1 MANRVVIRAALLDVA
16 SIVVFVAIGRRSHD
30 ESGNVVVGA
39 MKVAAP
45 FLIALAVA
53 WVAERAWRRPDDL
66 RVGAGIWALTVI
78 DGILLRRFVF
88 DRSTAASFIVVASIV
103 LGVFLLGWRLIVSRS
118 VIRRPGR

>member
-1 MANRVVIRAALLDVA
+1 MLDVA
-16 SIVVFVAIGRRSHD
+16 SVMVFVAIGRRSHD
-30 ESGNVVVGA
+30 QSGNVVVGA

-66 RVGAGIWALTVI
+66 KVGVGIWVLTVI
-78 DGILLRRFVF
+78 DGVLLRRFVF

-103 LGVFLLGWRLIVSRS
+103 LGVFLLGWRLV
-118 VIRRPGR
+118 VRRLVVRRLVR